1 MEFGS
6 GRPKASLSLSEKKK
20 PASKHVDCA
29 EEWEIGDCIGT
40 LKIFYRERSHLQ
52 LLSLIPPDRPAA
64 TSAAATTSAAAASSR
79 SKRPR
84 PGSKADDPINL
95 S

>member
-1 MEFGS
+1 M
-6 GRPKASLSLSEKKK
+6 K
-20 PASKHVDCA
+20 SKHVDCA

>member
-1 MEFGS
+1 MS
-6 GRPKASLSLSEKKK
+6 IVRRK
-20 PASKHVDCA
+20 
-29 EEWEIGDCIGT
+29 GDCIGT